1 MELIAG
7 SFLFALTAVN
17 CYVIARLYKPSS
29 LIDAVLLLF
38 VIFCSITVLAGHA
51 TSLADSFGS
60 TLSWILAQLIVLF
73 LAGGTASLRSGLTAP
88 LIRHHARG
96 LYRLLSDT
104 KAGLS
109 PFEKA
114 ILYPATI
121 TLAIL
126 GICNVIL
133 TLFVAPHTWDSMT
146 YHLAR
151 MGYYIQQGNLSHFDA
166 NYWAQIVHPINATIL
181 LAFSYLASGGNENL
195 TQVVQLCSYW
205 VAVLSVYGI
214 SRAIGQQRSASL
226 LSALTFGLL
235 INCLMEA
242 TSAQNDLLLT
252 ALIAVS
258 AYFLFRA
265 SVTRT
270 IRLLLPS
277 SVALGLA
284 LGVKE
289 SSLLAVPSIVLL
301 SIYLFSRWPTAD
313 RRLFRKPLFIF
324 AVLTIASVS
333 VFTLPS
339 GYTANTSAFGHPL
352 GPDSVRH
359 EHSFEGHSA
368 EEVLVEGSKNVLR
381 YVLDFFSF
389 DGFPHAQIVTG
400 SQHTIRSTLVSW
412 FQEAGVDV
420 TADRG
425 TREQFSVSRM
435 PSAHE
440 DYSYWGILGFC
451 LIWIMVILLAAGIP
465 RSGSGRILAYA
476 TLLFF
481 LVQCFAGPY
490 DPWRGRYFT
499 LCAVFATPAVG
510 YSLKWIRSNPIWLY
524 LTLVL
529 ALGCMSAL
537 SAVLVRPIDLD
548 LVPWVREQSI
558 ISLIKRDRMQQLT
571 TNNRYVY
578 EPLTR
583 LEEMVPPSA
592 DLAVCLGPNGYE
604 YPLFGKEHARR
615 LIPVHSFRSGLRP
628 VPSNVSYLL
637 FSSDILTPEKSDEL
651 LGNRWYLRRLHAT
664 DGGKEPDE

>member
-1 MELIAG
+1 
-7 SFLFALTAVN
+7 
-17 CYVIARLYKPSS
+17 
-29 LIDAVLLLF
+29 
-38 VIFCSITVLAGHA
+38 
-51 TSLADSFGS
+51 
-60 TLSWILAQLIVLF
+60 
-73 LAGGTASLRSGLTAP
+73 
-88 LIRHHARG
+88 
-96 LYRLLSDT
+96 
-104 KAGLS
+104 
-109 PFEKA
+109 
-114 ILYPATI
+114 
-121 TLAIL
+121 
-126 GICNVIL
+126 
-133 TLFVAPHTWDSMT
+133 
-146 YHLAR
+146 
-151 MGYYIQQGNLSHFDA
+151 
-166 NYWAQIVHPINATIL
+166 
-181 LAFSYLASGGNENL
+181 
-195 TQVVQLCSYW
+195 
-205 VAVLSVYGI
+205 
-214 SRAIGQQRSASL
+214 
-226 LSALTFGLL
+226 
-235 INCLMEA
+235 
-242 TSAQNDLLLT
+242 
-252 ALIAVS
+252 
-258 AYFLFRA
+258 
-265 SVTRT
+265 
-270 IRLLLPS
+270 
-277 SVALGLA
+277 LA

-339 GYTANTSAFGHPL
+339 GYIANTSAFGHPL

-368 EEVLVEGSKNVLR
+368 EEVLVEGSTNALR
-381 YVLDFFSF
+381 YVLDFLSF

-400 SQHTIRSTLVSW
+400 SQRTIRSTLVSW

-420 TADRG
+420 TTKRG

-476 TLLFF
+476 ALLFF

-548 LVPWVREQSI
+548 LVPWVREQSV

-604 YPLFGKEHARR
+604 YPLFGKELARR

-637 FSSDILTPEKSDEL
+637 FSSDILAPEKSDEF
-651 LGNRWYLRRLHAT
+651 LGDRWYLRRLHAT

>member
-490 DPWRGRYFT
+490 DPWRGRYFRNGFG
-499 LCAVFATPAVG
+499 AIQSG
-510 YSLKWIRSNPIWLY
+510 Y
-524 LTLVL
+524 
-529 ALGCMSAL
+529 
-537 SAVLVRPIDLD
+537 
-548 LVPWVREQSI
+548 
-558 ISLIKRDRMQQLT
+558 ISLWSLRLVACPRSLRSSFDQLT
-571 TNNRYVY
+571 STWFH
-578 EPLTR
+578 
-583 LEEMVPPSA
+583 
-592 DLAVCLGPNGYE
+592 GYE
-604 YPLFGKEHARR
+604 N
-615 LIPVHSFRSGLRP
+615 S
-628 VPSNVSYLL
+628 PSS
-637 FSSDILTPEKSDEL
+637 P
-651 LGNRWYLRRLHAT
+651 
-664 DGGKEPDE
+664 